1 MLFLVQDMHLVKGI
15 FTGCAGMGFY
25 SGRVEQIADF
35 SQCRLLLERMDLCQN
50 CQMLCY
56 RKYRTENPTTNL
68 KTAQNRRN
76 RRLQSVENA
85 NLNNQ

>member
-25 SGRVEQIADF
+25 SGRVEQIAYF
-35 SQCRLLLERMDLCQN
+35 SH
-50 CQMLCY
+50 Y
-56 RKYRTENPTTNL
+56 
-68 KTAQNRRN
+68 
-76 RRLQSVENA
+76 RLQSVENA